1 MSRLSAVALFL
12 SLVKYPL
19 GPNVLL
25 FLDELPEFE
34 LSALEVLRQTIED
47 RISTIASIKST
58 SDYSVSLML
67 IQSTISVI

>member
-19 GPNVLL
+19 GHNVLL